1 MRPILSEYYGD
12 NTRWFIATVV
22 DASPPYG
29 YEGRVKIRVH
39 GLHTDST
46 RLIPQA
52 DLPWAQCM
60 LPTTE
65 GGVSGIGRMPQI
77 QPNALVFG
85 MFMDGMNSQ
94 TPIVFGTLPHVELPT
109 SVQLGQPEE
118 DVGEDNKPENLW
130 EKVIDAIKPKDAD
143 IQNNN
148 SGNINNLVR
157 LSREKTAV
165 KFFLNLGYTVKQSV
179 GISAA
184 LSYSSGQR
192 TGVNRQSR
200 GLANF
205 SRERYNDLQNF
216 SNNYQQYLTQLAFIA
231 YELNGTKT
239 GANIRLLQSDK
250 LEGKNGIA
258 EIICKYYLDQID
270 SKFIRQVL
278 IKSNIIMDRI
288 V

>member
-85 MFMDGMNSQ
+85 MFMDGTNSQ

-118 DVGEDNKPENLW
+118 DIGEDNKPENLW

-143 IQNNN
+143 IQNDN

-192 TGVNRQSR
+192 TGINRQSR

-205 SRERYNDLQNF
+205 SRERYADLQNF

-258 EIICKYYLDQID
+258 EIICKYYLDQTD
-270 SKFIRQVL
+270 TKFIKQVL

>member
-94 TPIVFGTLPHVELPT
+94 TPVVFGTLPHVELPT
-109 SVQLGQPEE
+109 SVQLGQTEE
-118 DVGEDNKPENLW
+118 DIGEDNKPENLW
-130 EKVIDAIKPKDAD
+130 EKVINAVKPKDAD
-143 IQNNN
+143 IQNEN
-148 SGNINNLVR
+148 SGNINNLVK

-165 KFFLNLGYTVKQSV
+165 KFFLNLGYTVKQSI
-179 GISAA
+179 GLSSAFT
-184 LSYSSGQR
+184 LSSGQR

-200 GLANF
+200 GLADF
-205 SRERYNDLQNF
+205 SRERYTDLQNF
-216 SNNYQQYLTQLAFIA
+216 SNNYQQYMTQLAFIA

-250 LEGKNGIA
+250 LEGKNGIC
-258 EIICKYYLDQID
+258 EIICKYYLDKSD
-270 SKFIRQVL
+270 SKFIKQVEL
-278 IKSNIIMDRI
+278 QSRRMTDRI

>member
-77 QPNALVFG
+77 QSNALVFG

-94 TPIVFGTLPHVELPT
+94 TPIIFGTLPHVELPT

-118 DVGEDNKPENLW
+118 DIGEDNKPENLW
-130 EKVIDAIKPKDAD
+130 EKVIDAVKPKDAD
-143 IQNNN
+143 IQNDN

-192 TGVNRQSR
+192 TGINRQSR

-205 SRERYNDLQNF
+205 SRERYADLQNF

-231 YELNGTKT
+231 YELNGKKT

-258 EIICKYYLDQID
+258 EIICKYYLDQTD
-270 SKFIRQVL
+270 TKFIKQVL

>member
-1 MRPILSEYYGD
+1 MKPILSEYYGD
-12 NTRWFIATVV
+12 NTRWFVATVV

-118 DVGEDNKPENLW
+118 DIGEDNKPENLW
-130 EKVIDAIKPKDAD
+130 EKVIDVIKPKDAD
-143 IQNNN
+143 IQNDN

-192 TGVNRQSR
+192 TGINKQSR

-205 SRERYNDLQNF
+205 SRERYADLQNF

-231 YELNGTKT
+231 YELNGKKT

-258 EIICKYYLDQID
+258 EIICKYYLDQTD
-270 SKFIRQVL
+270 TKFIKQVL

>member
-205 SRERYNDLQNF
+205 SRERYTDLQNF

>member
-118 DVGEDNKPENLW
+118 DIGEDNKPENLW

-143 IQNNN
+143 IQNDN

-192 TGVNRQSR
+192 TGINRQSR

-205 SRERYNDLQNF
+205 SRERYADLQNF

-231 YELNGTKT
+231 YELNGKKT

-258 EIICKYYLDQID
+258 EIICKYYLDQTD
-270 SKFIRQVL
+270 TKFIKQVL

>member
-1 MRPILSEYYGD
+1 MKPILSEYYGD
-12 NTRWFIATVV
+12 NTRWFVATVV

-130 EKVIDAIKPKDAD
+130 EKVIDVIKPKDAD
-143 IQNNN
+143 IQNDN

-192 TGVNRQSR
+192 TGINKQSR

-205 SRERYNDLQNF
+205 SRERYADLQNF

-231 YELNGTKT
+231 YELNGKKT

-258 EIICKYYLDQID
+258 EIICKYYLDQTD
-270 SKFIRQVL
+270 TKFIKQVL

>member
-46 RLIPQA
+46 RLIPQS

-130 EKVIDAIKPKDAD
+130 EKVINAVKPKDAD
-143 IQNNN
+143 IQNEN
-148 SGNINNLVR
+148 SGNINNLVK

-165 KFFLNLGYTVKQSV
+165 KFFLNLGYTVKQSI
-179 GISAA
+179 GISSA
-184 LSYSSGQR
+184 LTLSSGQR

-200 GLANF
+200 GLADF
-205 SRERYNDLQNF
+205 SRERYTDLQNF
-216 SNNYQQYLTQLAFIA
+216 SNNYQQYMTQLAFIA

-250 LEGKNGIA
+250 LEGKNGIC
-258 EIICKYYLDQID
+258 EIICKYYLDKLD
-270 SKFIRQVL
+270 SKFIKQVEL
-278 IKSNIIMDRI
+278 QSRRMTDRI

>member
-1 MRPILSEYYGD
+1 MKPILSEYYGD

-130 EKVIDAIKPKDAD
+130 EKIIDVIKPKDAD
-143 IQNNN
+143 IQNDN

-192 TGVNRQSR
+192 TGINKQSR

-205 SRERYNDLQNF
+205 SRERYADLQNF

-231 YELNGTKT
+231 YELNGKKT

-258 EIICKYYLDQID
+258 EIICKYYLDQTD
-270 SKFIRQVL
+270 TKFIKQVL